1 MTIEYR
7 KLCHVQS
14 FKREFTVPIEPII
27 NNAHATMPGAA
38 FTASASGD
46 SCVILD
52 FGNTLDMH
60 TNHLAARAATLLN
73 AAWRNGRLGF
83 VTDIVPAMVTVGIHY
98 RLDHPV
104 FLGST
109 ASPFATLCQYLCEL
123 LDTNTPHADSA
134 PRRIEIPV
142 CYGDEYGPDLAEVAS
157 RCGVSA
163 GELID
168 IHSGEW
174 WDVLMLGFAP
184 GHPHIGILDPR
195 LSPPRRATPRTLVKR
210 GSVGLANRQSVIY
223 PADLPGGWS
232 LIGRTPLAMF
242 NPALPSP
249 CLLQAADKV
258 RFIPIDAA
266 TFKAM
271 SEEQRA

>member
-1 MTIEYR
+1 M
-7 KLCHVQS
+7 
-14 FKREFTVPIEPII
+14 PIEPII
-27 NNAHATMPGAA
+27 SQARATLPGAA
-38 FTASASGD
+38 FTVSASGD

-52 FGNTLDMH
+52 FGNTLDLR
-60 TNHLAARAATLLN
+60 TNHMAARAAALLT
-73 AAWRNGRLGF
+73 AQWRSGRMGF

-98 RLDHPV
+98 RLDHPL
-104 FLGST
+104 FLGS
-109 ASPFATLCQYLCEL
+109 ADAPFATLCRYLAEL
-123 LDTNTPHADSA
+123 LDVNTQQAEST

-142 CYGDEYGPDLAEVAS
+142 CYGGEHGPDLAEVAS
-157 RCGVSA
+157 RCGMSE
-163 GELID
+163 GELVE

-242 NPALPSP
+242 DPQLSAP

-258 RFIPIDAA
+258 RFVPIDAA

-271 SEEQRA
+271 SEELPA

>member
-1 MTIEYR
+1 M
-7 KLCHVQS
+7 
-14 FKREFTVPIEPII
+14 PIEPII
-27 NNAHATMPGAA
+27 SNVHANMPGAA

-46 SCVILD
+46 SCVIID

-60 TNHLAARAATLLN
+60 NNQLAARAAALLN
-73 AAWRNGRLGF
+73 TAWRNGQLGF

-98 RLDHPV
+98 RLDHPL

-109 ASPFATLCQYLCEL
+109 GSPFATICQYLGEL
-123 LDTNTPHADSA
+123 LDTNTAQADST

-142 CYGDEYGPDLAEVAS
+142 CYGGEHGPDLAEVAS
-157 RCGVSA
+157 RCGISA
-163 GELID
+163 SELIE

-195 LSPPRRATPRTLVKR
+195 LCPPRRATPRTLVKR

-223 PADLPGGWS
+223 PADLPGGWR

-242 NPALPSP
+242 NPALAAP

-271 SEEQRA
+271 DEEQPA